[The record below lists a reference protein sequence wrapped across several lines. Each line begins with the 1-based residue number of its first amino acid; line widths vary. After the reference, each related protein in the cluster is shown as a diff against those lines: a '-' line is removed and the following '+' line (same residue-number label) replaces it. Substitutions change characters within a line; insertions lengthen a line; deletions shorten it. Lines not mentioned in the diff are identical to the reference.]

1 VRRIGAYGICRRD
14 DGRLLLARTGGSWHL
29 PGGEVRHGEHPADAA
44 VRAVAERTGLA
55 TAYRRAHAAVSDVE
69 DGVHT
74 DRVLLDLAV
83 TGGDIYHAE
92 WVAADGLPVPTEA
105 LPPQAPRGP
114 GEPPRFQRFG
124 AYARVGDPAGR
135 ILLTQIAEGY
145 PGAGRWHLPG
155 GGTDA
160 GEQPTEGLLR
170 ELAEEAGQRGRVTG
184 LLGVSSAHDPTAL
197 GPEGYPVDWHVVRV
211 HYDVLVDEPV
221 PAVVT
226 EEAGGSTAR
235 AAWFEPAD
243 LHDLRLTEIAVTV
256 LGDGR

>member
-1 VRRIGAYGICRRD
+1 MRRIAAYGICRRAD
-14 DGRLLLARTGGSWHL
+14 GRVLVTGTDGRL
-29 PGGEVRHGEHPADAA
+29 PGGAVRQGEHPVDAA
-44 VRAVAERTGLA
+44 VREVAARTGLTA
-55 TAYRRAHAAVSDVE
+55 AYRGVRDAVSDVT

-74 DRVLLDLAV
+74 DRLLLDLAI
-83 TGGDIYHAE
+83 TGGDIHHAQ
-92 WVAADGLPVPTEA
+92 WAAVDGRRPPRDV
-105 LPPQAPRGP
+105 LPPPLPAGP

-124 AYARVGDPAGR
+124 AYARVRDPAGR
-135 ILLTQIAEGY
+135 ILLTLIADGY

-184 LLGVSSAHDPTAL
+184 LLGVSSAHNPAAL

-211 HYDVLVDEPV
+211 HYDVRVDEPV

-226 EEAGGSTAR
+226 EAAGGSTAR

-243 LHDLRLTEIAVTV
+243 LGVLRLTEIAVTV
-256 LGDGR
+256 VGDGR